1 MLIKQTICVRHGISS
16 TQWVRKT
23 VKKWCRTK
31 QSCHNTNNV
40 RYNPT
45 RTIMSIPC
53 GQHKPFY
60 QFSQKKPLTSPKKK
74 NIVFDK
80 PIYVL
85 SILSDKPWSI
95 HWVQHIMYSTIMS
108 DKLFSHRVRR
118 QKLNQLARQTIMFY
132 LLCTPIRFIKPL
144 SPRNILRSTNNF
156 RLPIV
161 SDKPCQANLVE
172 LKMPRWTY
180 VANNSL
186 AKYLRGTHFK

>member
-1 MLIKQTICVRHGISS
+1 MRYVRLRYYFQSLTLKQLDVGAPVLNALRNIIHFCQKFLSFMLIKQTICVRHGISS

-95 HWVQHIMYSTIMS
+95 HWVQHIMYSTICPTSFLATVS
-108 DKLFSHRVRR
+108 DDKSWTNL
-118 QKLNQLARQTIMFY
+118 
-132 LLCTPIRFIKPL
+132 PDKPL
-144 SPRNILRSTNNF
+144 CSIYCVHQLGLSNHWVQETF
-156 RLPIV
+156 
-161 SDKPCQANLVE
+161 
-172 LKMPRWTY
+172 
-180 VANNSL
+180 
-186 AKYLRGTHFK
+186 